1 MNESFILCRPS
12 QLEDFPTFQFFNGG
26 CSRHA
31 NRARAPRSER
41 TKGSAVSRVPI
52 CLATLL
58 LHNDDVALRVAGVT
72 EGCFQVGSERQL
84 PTGWRVLRQSQMRSI
99 LVVVAHV
106 FCHESL
112 EMPLIEDNYVIQQVS
127 SATPNPA
134 LSNPVLHGLRYAV
147 RSGLLP
153 ICRAAESTSLPNFES

>member
-1 MNESFILCRPS
+1 MPVVRQNVTHNMNEGFILCRPS

-41 TKGSAVSRVPI
+41 TKEFAVSRAPI

-84 PTGWRVLRQSQMRSI
+84 ADRLACPSPVPDAFDPRG
-99 LVVVAHV
+99 
-106 FCHESL
+106 
-112 EMPLIEDNYVIQQVS
+112 S
-127 SATPNPA
+127 SARI
-134 LSNPVLHGLRYAV
+134 LS
-147 RSGLLP
+147 
-153 ICRAAESTSLPNFES
+153 